1 MNLLQLVAPTDSFIY
16 CNNTNTGPSR
26 LRLGSLGVRVTR
38 YGDHARGGHSLL
50 QGKLPGKLHG
60 P

>member
-1 MNLLQLVAPTDSFIY
+1 MNLLQLVAPTDSFILP
-16 CNNTNTGPSR
+16 GPSR

-38 YGDHARGGHSLL
+38 CGDHARGGHSLL